1 MIAISREKFVLN
13 ISRLIVFIGLI
24 SGLMYWRV
32 DHIYRS
38 LVALIGLYIPDIAQN
53 KFSHPPNK
61 LKPILK
67 PLYNNKTMA
76 VLGVFIAVH
85 VSLVNVPFTT
95 IDLFHREWRDADMI
109 SHFLGGLTVWLI
121 TAEVINE
128 FSNHLSLKKRQFI
141 LYSFLLFFTLGIG
154 WEIAER
160 LSEGEISFIRET
172 AGNKVRDIIM
182 DTIGAL
188 FGLYLVGKKG
198 FPFKPK
204 LNNE

>member
-1 MIAISREKFVLN
+1 M
-13 ISRLIVFIGLI
+13 
-24 SGLMYWRV
+24 
-32 DHIYRS
+32 
-38 LVALIGLYIPDIAQN
+38 ALIGLYIPDIVQN
-53 KFSHPPNK
+53 KFPHPPDK
-61 LKPILK
+61 LKHILKPI
-67 PLYNNKTMA
+67 YNDKTMA

-95 IDLFHREWRDADMI
+95 IDLFHKEWRDADMI

-121 TAEVINE
+121 TAEVVNE

-154 WEIAER
+154 WEIAEK

-182 DTIGAL
+182 DTLGAL
-188 FGLYLVGKKG
+188 FGLYLVEEKR
-198 FPFKPK
+198 FPFRLK
-204 LNNE
+204 LNNG